1 MLLVSCVSTAVN
13 GSSTETGVFW
23 LCSLLADV
31 AQIEAEKMIDNA
43 RREQQIRLTIYILL
57 YVVKKY
63 RQRLSVEKL
72 SCIGISLLY
81 FNVYLRQHFVFTF

>member
-1 MLLVSCVSTAVN
+1 MGPTIVSQICHSQICSGCECNRLIAPRDVRERSFQYC
-13 GSSTETGVFW
+13 GIIGVFG
-23 LCSLLADV
+23 A
-31 AQIEAEKMIDNA
+31 
-43 RREQQIRLTIYILL
+43 L

-81 FNVYLRQHFVFTF
+81 FNVYLRQHFVSAF